1 MSRPAIERAARI
13 GGSRSHAGTAWRT
26 AVVLALVLASRPG
39 GAAPI
44 EPPPHR
50 PPAGV
55 VRIWGTA
62 QAQSQVQAWAADF
75 AGLHPSLRIDTH
87 LTGSDVGMA
96 GLYTGQADIVL
107 IGREA
112 TDSEIKAFEW
122 VFRYRPTRIEV
133 MTGSLATPGQS
144 PALGVFVHRDNP
156 LARLT
161 FAQLDAVF
169 GGEPRRAVPAIR
181 TWGQLGLRGA
191 WAQRPIRLYAP
202 AAESGS
208 GRFFRQVA
216 LGASTKM
223 HWDALTEFAEPVHR
237 AGSADSAGRRILAAL
252 ATDRDGIAIAD
263 LGTVPAAVKPL
274 ALATAAGGPYRRVTP
289 AHLITGRYPL
299 GRRVYAYVNRPPG
312 APLDAG
318 VATFL
323 RHVLGPSG
331 QRRIGAA
338 NGYLPLAASR
348 IPTQLQSLE

>member
-1 MSRPAIERAARI
+1 MNRSAIERAARI
-13 GGSRSHAGTAWRT
+13 G
-26 AVVLALVLASRPG
+26 ASRPRARRAWRLLG
-39 GAAPI
+39 VAALMLANSLLSAAPI

-50 PPAGV
+50 PSAGV
-55 VRIWGTA
+55 VRVWGTT

-75 AGLHPSLRIDTH
+75 ARAHPQLRLDTH

-112 TDSEIKAFEW
+112 TESEIKAFEW

-133 MTGSLATPGQS
+133 MTGSRATPGQS

-161 FAQLDAVF
+161 LAQLDAVF
-169 GGEPRRAVPAIR
+169 GGEPRRTAPAIR
-181 TWGQLGLRGA
+181 TWGQLGLRGE

-208 GRFFRQVA
+208 GRYFRERV
-216 LGASTKM
+216 LGGSNKLD
-223 HWDALTEFAEPVHR
+223 WSRLTEFTDPVLP
-237 AGSADSAGRRILAAL
+237 AGAADSAGRRILTAL
-252 ATDRDGIAIAD
+252 EADRGGIAIAD
-263 LGTVPAAVKPL
+263 LGSVPAAVKPL
-274 ALATAAGGPYRRVTP
+274 ALAATADAPYYRATP
-289 AHLITGRYPL
+289 EHLVAGRYPL

-312 APLDAG
+312 APLEAG
-318 VATFL
+318 VAAFL

-331 QRRIGAA
+331 QRRVGAG
-338 NGYLPLAASR
+338 NGYLPLAAPR
-348 IPTQLQSLE
+348 IPSQLQHLE